1 MADRQ
6 AWDLAFDPAT
16 GRRLTQQDV
25 GNGNMLPSGRWPSF
39 FSRVVARLQWDPKA
53 IDLAPD
59 ARAWPE
65 LPDERR
71 ERLTALLAGFRVA
84 EDAVA
89 EHLAPFGQA
98 ANNSLVAWV
107 LFLQRRD
114 EQRHAMIF
122 DRIAAEVLKLP
133 GDSKDERRDAAREHA
148 PGGVLELFEERLPAM
163 AGELA
168 AGRTGVDA
176 GIGLYHMILEGI
188 VLYAG
193 QHALLADLKD
203 GALPGVRESVE
214 RVELDERWHIG
225 FGLRCLIAARPSPD
239 VIDDVLASAEDA
251 AGAWGD
257 AVPSEIREA
266 IAPMCRRRMS
276 VAKLLDTRAAA
287 A

>member
-1 MADRQ
+1 M
-6 AWDLAFDPAT
+6 
-16 GRRLTQQDV
+16 RR
-25 GNGNMLPSGRWPSF
+25 PS
-39 FSRVVARLQWDPKA
+39 
-53 IDLAPD
+53 DLAPD

-71 ERLTALLAGFRVA
+71 ERLTALLAGCRVA

-89 EHLAPFGQA
+89 EQLAPFGQA

-114 EQRHAMIF
+114 EQRHAMIL

-133 GDSKDERRDAAREHA
+133 GDTKDERRDAAREHA
-148 PGGVLELFEERLPAM
+148 PAGVLELFEERLPAM

-176 GIGLYHMILEGI
+176 AIGLYHMILEGI
-188 VLYAG
+188 VLSAG
-193 QHALLADLKD
+193 QHALLADLEG
-203 GALPGVRESVE
+203 GALPGVREGVE

-225 FGLRCLIAARPSPD
+225 FGLRCLIDAQPSPD

-266 IAPMCRRRMS
+266 IAPRRRRRMS
-276 VAKLLDTRAAA
+276 VAKLLETRAAA
-287 A
+287 V

>member
-16 GRRLTQQDV
+16 GFRRTQQEA
-25 GNGNMLPSGRWPSF
+25 GNTNMLPSSRWPSF
-39 FSRVVARLQWDPKA
+39 FSRVVARLQWDARA

-71 ERLTALLAGFRVA
+71 ARLTALLAGFRIA

-89 EHLAPFGQA
+89 EHLAPFGDA
-98 ANNSLVAWV
+98 ANNSLVSWV
-107 LFLQRRD
+107 LYLQRRD
-114 EQRHAMIF
+114 EQRHSVFF
-122 DRIAAEVLKLP
+122 DRVAAEVLALP
-133 GDSKDERRDAAREHA
+133 GDTPDERRDAAREHA
-148 PGGVLELFEERLPAM
+148 PAGVLELFEERLPAM

-176 GIGLYHMILEGI
+176 GIGLYHMILEGV

-193 QHALLADLKD
+193 QKALLADLDD
-203 GALPGVRESVE
+203 GALPGVRDGVH

-225 FGLRCLIAARPSPD
+225 FGLRCLIDVKPSQD
-239 VIDDVLASAEDA
+239 VIDAVLAQAEEA

-257 AVPSEIREA
+257 IVPSEIRA
-266 IAPMCRRRMS
+266 TIAPMCHHRLR
-276 VAKLLDTRAAA
+276 VANLLDARAAA

>member
-6 AWDLAFDPAT
+6 AWDLTFDPAT

-25 GNGNMLPSGRWPSF
+25 GNGNMLPSSRWPSF
-39 FSRVVARLQWDPKA
+39 FSRVVARLQWDAKA

-71 ERLTALLAGFRVA
+71 DRLIPLVAGFRVA

-89 EHLAPFGQA
+89 EHLAPFGQV

-114 EQRHAMIF
+114 EQRHAMFF
-122 DRIAAEVLKLP
+122 DRVAAEVLKRP
-133 GDSKDERRDAAREHA
+133 GDTKDERRDEARELA
-148 PGGVLELFEERLPAM
+148 PAGVLELFEERLPAM

-168 AGRTGVDA
+168 AGRAGLDA

-188 VLYAG
+188 VLAAG
-193 QHALLADLKD
+193 QRALLADLED
-203 GALPGVRESVE
+203 GVLPGVREGAE
-214 RVELDERWHIG
+214 RVERDERWHVG
-225 FGLRCLIAARPSPD
+225 FGVRNLIDIQPSQELLHDLLARAEEAA
-239 VIDDVLASAEDA
+239 E
-251 AGAWGD
+251 AWGD
-257 AVPSEIREA
+257 AVPPETREYVA
-266 IAPMCRRRMS
+266 CLCARRLHIAGLIDEPA
-276 VAKLLDTRAAA
+276 VA
-287 A
+287 